1 MGKVKAMMM
10 DMEEQFFD
18 EALCVLKDG
27 CECVE
32 EFIAG
37 CNRSKHLVAHMFSN
51 DVEYIDYMS
60 EMWSEY
66 WSNLS

>member
-18 EALCVLKDG
+18 EALAAIQG
-27 CECVE
+27 CEHIE

-37 CNRSKHLVAHMFSN
+37 CDKSKHLVSHMFSN
-51 DVEYIDYMS
+51 DVEYVDYMS

-66 WSNLS
+66 WSNQI

>member
-1 MGKVKAMMM
+1 MGKMKALAM

-18 EALCVLKDG
+18 EALGVLNDG

-37 CNRSKHLVAHMFSN
+37 CNKSKHLVSHMFSN
-51 DVEYIDYMS
+51 DVEYVDYMS

-66 WSNLS
+66 WSSKI